1 MSPMAPE
8 SRSGAGG
15 KDLTLEVEDLK
26 MYFPVT
32 KGLLRRKIADIKA
45 ADGVSFAIGRGETL
59 GLVGESGCGKT
70 TVGRCV
76 VRLYKPTSGRILFE
90 GEDIAHLPESRVRP
104 LRRKIA
110 IVLQDPASSLDPRQ
124 SIGRI
129 VEEPLRTHR
138 LAGKK
143 NERRERITELFE
155 MVGLDP
161 RLVERYPHELSGG
174 QRQRVAIARSLAGD
188 PSLIVCDE
196 PVSALD
202 VSIQAQIINLLK
214 ELQEKIAGLTYLFI
228 SHDLWLVHYLS
239 TRVAVM
245 YMGRIVELAD
255 AEELYDNPTHPYC
268 RALLSAVP
276 TANPIVERQ
285 REPIVLRGE
294 TPSLL
299 HRPEGCH
306 FHPRCPIAGP
316 ECRDTAPELWD
327 IGNGHLVACLRA

>member
-1 MSPMAPE
+1 
-8 SRSGAGG
+8 
-15 KDLTLEVEDLK
+15 

-32 KGLLRRKIADIKA
+32 KGLLRRKIADVKA
-45 ADGVSFAIGRGETL
+45 ADGVSFDIGRGETL

-76 VRLYKPTSGRILFE
+76 IRLYKPTSGSILFE
-90 GEDIAHLPESRVRP
+90 GEDIARMPESRLRP

-124 SIGRI
+124 SIGKI

-138 LAGKK
+138 LAGNK
-143 NERRERITELFE
+143 EGRRERVAGLFE
-155 MVGLDP
+155 MVGLDA
-161 RLVERYPHELSGG
+161 RLMERYPHELSGG

-202 VSIQAQIINLLK
+202 VSIQAQIVNLLK
-214 ELQEKIAGLTYLFI
+214 ELQEKIVGLTYLFI
-228 SHDLWLVHYLS
+228 SHDLWLVHHLS

-255 AEELYDNPTHPYC
+255 AADLFDNALHPYSQ
-268 RALLSAVP
+268 ALLSAVP
-276 TANPIVERQ
+276 TADPVLERQ
-285 REPIVLRGE
+285 RKPIVLEGE

-299 HRPEGCH
+299 HRPSGCH
-306 FHPRCPIAGP
+306 FHPRCPLAIP
-316 ECRDTAPELWD
+316 ECRETEPVLREIVD
-327 IGNGHLVACLRA
+327 GHLVACIRA